1 VRRKMIAKEWIG
13 DTQQST
19 SDGTQK
25 VWRWECGNAKRLG
38 GSYRWQHRRDE
49 GGGRRG
55 WPLRWRRGHAE
66 EEEEGATPL
75 AGGVLPRVMG
85 CYLLEGLVT
94 SMVGNRASPNAV
106 TSRTKF

>member
-1 VRRKMIAKEWIG
+1 MAVEVAQRSR
-13 DTQQST
+13 
-19 SDGTQK
+19 
-25 VWRWECGNAKRLG
+25 
-38 GSYRWQHRRDE
+38 
-49 GGGRRG
+49 GGGG
-55 WPLRWRRGHAE
+55 G
-66 EEEEGATPL
+66 GGDPL

>member
-1 VRRKMIAKEWIG
+1 MIPKEWIG
-13 DTQQST
+13 GTQQST

-38 GSYRWQHRRDE
+38 GSYYDGSTGKMRE
-49 GGGRRG
+49 EERG
-55 WPLRWRRGHAE
+55 WPSRWRRGHAEE

-85 CYLLEGLVT
+85 RK
-94 SMVGNRASPNAV
+94 S
-106 TSRTKF
+106 